1 MFSCQR
7 TNFFYDINKKVFVL
21 YLRLWCWRKITPAE
35 GDAWF
40 RCCGSLSFDSH
51 DSSKINSRLF
61 NLNSQR
67 VENFISSPV
76 RQPLNQK
83 WYSGFISASKL
94 IVFILNYNLVDFA
107 LHKSRIRTSPNQR
120 LIFCHEQPFIKPG
133 GGVNRRLISFRES
146 WKIKCMMCRFTVS
159 PGSDTCARHQSIAAK
174 PYEPLSTCLLLNQ
187 YFQRRLFFLMLHLW
201 RRLLGVNARKG
212 NKVFT
217 PRKLSLPKNVYVRS
231 SKVHK
236 RHF

>member
-40 RCCGSLSFDSH
+40 RCCGSLSLDSH

-107 LHKSRIRTSPNQR
+107 LHKSKIRTSPN
-120 LIFCHEQPFIKPG
+120 LHWFFVMNNHLSNPAGVSIVVLLAFESHE
-133 GGVNRRLISFRES
+133 
-146 WKIKCMMCRFTVS
+146 
-159 PGSDTCARHQSIAAK
+159 
-174 PYEPLSTCLLLNQ
+174 
-187 YFQRRLFFLMLHLW
+187 
-201 RRLLGVNARKG
+201 
-212 NKVFT
+212 
-217 PRKLSLPKNVYVRS
+217 KLSAWCAALRCRRGATHVPAINRSQLSLMNHFQLVYY
-231 SKVHK
+231 
-236 RHF
+236 